1 MKKLKDIMT
10 KNVDY
15 CTTLD
20 NVYEA
25 AVKMKNDHVGAI
37 PVCENDQLVGM
48 ITDRDI
54 VIRGVAEKKPNASKI
69 TDIMSDHIVTGTPDM
84 TVDEAL
90 DLMCKHEIRRLPI
103 VEQNRLAGI
112 ISLGD
117 LAMHRESNQQAGV
130 ALTDISEAEPDQQA
144 HH

>member
-1 MKKLKDIMT
+1 MT